1 MYRRF
6 KPAPLA
12 ALAAALALCG
22 CGDDGV
28 GKTHPVAGKVLL
40 GGTAIKVKSGYVM
53 FKPDA
58 QKGNPTKFEPTGQ
71 IDPDGSY
78 VLYTKTRRGAPPG
91 WYKVVVTAA
100 GDPPA
105 PAKGGKSRPLPGSL
119 VPAKYGQEKTT
130 PLSVEVVASPDA
142 GAYDLNVDPK
152 N

>member
-1 MYRRF
+1 MCRRMNR
-6 KPAPLA
+6 APLA
-12 ALAAALALCG
+12 ALAALALFG

-28 GKTHPVAGKVLL
+28 GKTHPVGGKVLL
-40 GGTAIKVKSGYVM
+40 DGKAVKVKSGYVM

-78 VLYTKTRRGAPPG
+78 VLYTQTRRGAPPG
-91 WYKVVVTAA
+91 WYKVIVTAS
-100 GDPPA
+100 GDPPG
-105 PAKGGKSRPLPGSL
+105 PTKGGKSRPVAGSL

-130 PLSVEVVASPDA
+130 PLSVEVVASPGA
-142 GAYDLNVDPK
+142 GAYDLNVDPR